1 MGRLFGT
8 NGVRGV
14 ANKELTV
21 EMIARLAA
29 AVGAFLGREIAI
41 GRDGR
46 TTSPMFRDAAISG
59 LLSGG
64 CNVHD
69 TGMLP
74 TPTLQHAVK
83 HNGLDGGIM
92 ITASHNPPEFNG
104 IKVIASDGV
113 EIPREHEA
121 EIEETYFG
129 EGPEPS
135 PWDTIGSIRT
145 LRAHEA
151 YNEAVKSH
159 VDAAAIREAGLKI
172 AIDPGNG
179 VAALTAPEIARDLG
193 CNVYSVNVNVNGR
206 FPGRDSEPR
215 PDNLDG
221 LKRLV
226 RASGAD
232 LGIAFDGDGDRSMFV
247 DEKGEVQW
255 GDRSV
260 ALLAK
265 DFMAKNPG
273 ERVVSA
279 VNSSKVLDDVVT
291 AAGGSVVRTKV
302 GSVVISR
309 VMVDQGIM
317 FGGEENGGI
326 MYGPHLQ
333 VRDGSMAMALMLEIM
348 AKAKKPLSE
357 LFDELPRYH
366 QLKDR
371 VPCPEELKERAL
383 EALRGSVDAP
393 EVGTIDGVKL
403 GYEDGS
409 WILFRPSGTEPVFRI
424 YAEAGSPERVA
435 ELVDEHK
442 ALIASV
448 IESLG

>member
-29 AVGAFLGREIAI
+29 TVGAFLGREIAI

-59 LLSGG
+59 LLSVG
-64 CNVHD
+64 CSVHD
-69 TGMLP
+69 AGMLP
-74 TPTLQHAVK
+74 TPVLQHAVK

-135 PWDTIGSIRT
+135 PWDTIGSIGT
-145 LRAHEA
+145 LQALEA

-193 CNVYSVNVNVNGR
+193 CNVYTVNVNVNGR

-393 EVGTIDGVKL
+393 EVGTIDGVRL

>member
-29 AVGAFLGREIAI
+29 TVGAFLGREIAI

-59 LLSGG
+59 LLSVG

-69 TGMLP
+69 AGMLP
-74 TPTLQHAVK
+74 TPVLQHAVK

-135 PWDTIGSIRT
+135 PWDTIGSIGT
-145 LRAHEA
+145 LQALEA

-193 CNVYSVNVNVNGR
+193 CSVYTVNVNVNGR

-393 EVGTIDGVKL
+393 EVGTIDGVRL

-424 YAEAGSPERVA
+424 YAEAESPERVA

>member
-29 AVGAFLGREIAI
+29 TVGAFLGREIAI

-59 LLSGG
+59 LLSVG

-69 TGMLP
+69 AGMLP
-74 TPTLQHAVK
+74 TPVLQHAVK

-135 PWDTIGSIRT
+135 PWDTIGSIGT
-145 LRAHEA
+145 LQALEA

-193 CNVYSVNVNVNGR
+193 CNVYTVNVNVNGR

-371 VPCPEELKERAL
+371 IPCPEELKERAL

-393 EVGTIDGVKL
+393 EVGTIDGVRL

>member
-59 LLSGG
+59 LLSVG

-69 TGMLP
+69 TRMLP
-74 TPTLQHAVK
+74 TPALQHAVK

-135 PWDTIGSIRT
+135 PWDTIGSIGT
-145 LRAHEA
+145 LQALEA

-193 CNVYSVNVNVNGR
+193 CNVYTVNVNVNGR

>member
-29 AVGAFLGREIAI
+29 TIGAFLGREIAV

-59 LLSGG
+59 LLSVG

-74 TPTLQHAVK
+74 TPALQHAVK
-83 HNGLDGGIM
+83 HNGLGGGIM

-135 PWDTIGSIRT
+135 PWDKIGSIGT
-145 LRAHEA
+145 LQALEA
-151 YNEAVKSH
+151 YNEAVRSH
-159 VDAAAIREAGLKI
+159 VDVVAIRKAGLKI

-193 CNVYSVNVNVNGR
+193 CSVYTVNVNVNGR

-265 DFMAKNPG
+265 DFMTKNPG

-383 EALRGSVDAP
+383 EALRGAVEAP

-403 GYEDGS
+403 GYDDGS
-409 WILFRPSGTEPVFRI
+409 WVLFRPSGTEPVFRI

>member
-21 EMIARLAA
+21 EMIAKLAA
-29 AVGAFLGREIAI
+29 TIGAFLGREIAI

-59 LLSGG
+59 LLSVG

-69 TGMLP
+69 AGMLP
-74 TPTLQHAVK
+74 TPALQHAVK

-129 EGPEPS
+129 EGSEPS
-135 PWDTIGSIRT
+135 PWDMIGSIGT
-145 LRAHEA
+145 LQALEA

-193 CNVYSVNVNVNGR
+193 CNVYTVNVNVNGR

-309 VMVDQGIM
+309 VMVNQGIM

-393 EVGTIDGVKL
+393 EVGTIDGVRL

>member
-1 MGRLFGT
+1 
-8 NGVRGV
+8 V
-14 ANKELTV
+14 
-21 EMIARLAA
+21 
-29 AVGAFLGREIAI
+29 
-41 GRDGR
+41 
-46 TTSPMFRDAAISG
+46 
-59 LLSGG
+59 G

-74 TPTLQHAVK
+74 TPALQHAVK

-135 PWDTIGSIRT
+135 PWDTKGSIGT
-145 LRAHEA
+145 LQALEA

-159 VDAAAIREAGLKI
+159 VDAVAIKEAGLKI

-193 CNVYSVNVNVNGR
+193 CSVYTVNVNVNGR

-348 AKAKKPLSE
+348 AKAEKPLSE
-357 LFDELPRYH
+357 LFAELPRYH

-393 EVGTIDGVKL
+393 EVGTIDGVRL
-403 GYEDGS
+403 GYDDGS